1 MQETLNDNFCP
12 ENTSPKLYQRDYRYV
27 GRCGRASLVT
37 LRGQRRPSL
46 KVLKAICAGNACV
59 SRPGGA
65 RDFRAKTRKHEN
77 VKTAR
82 KTQKRENAK
91 TPTEVR
97 KRESWTAISGLTARQ
112 CNIIILRCNSS
123 LDLCCAGTSGT
134 E

>member
-37 LRGQRRPSL
+37 LRGQRSRSL

-59 SRPGGA
+59 SQPGGA
-65 RDFRAKTRKHEN
+65 RDFRAKTRKREN
-77 VKTAR
+77 GK
-82 KTQKRENAK
+82 ENAK
-91 TPTEVR
+91 TRTEVR

-112 CNIIILRCNSS
+112 CNIIILRCNSGV
-123 LDLCCAGTSGT
+123 DLCCTGTSST